1 MIETENAERDR
12 DKDTQMESERHCERH
27 CVEMRWCIYLKSFVQ
42 LS

>member
-27 CVEMRWCIYLKSFVQ
+27 CVEMRWCIYLKSFGQ